1 MQITLLGTGVP
12 TPNPNRR
19 GPSQLI
25 NAGTINILIDCGS
38 GTVNQLV
45 QGNIQPTQV
54 DHVLITH
61 HHSDHYID
69 LDHFIITRWIMGA
82 EKPLHIY
89 GPIRQKKIIENML
102 AAHEYDLKIRVEH
115 QGTNRSLPAV
125 IIHEIEEEIIFEID
139 GLKITAF
146 HVEHPP
152 VDPAFGFRFDTQNR
166 SIVISGDTR
175 PCDNIIK
182 NSHNVDVLIHEC
194 MHSAKVPFVPGG
206 GWKSAKHRIESM
218 DRYHTF
224 PEKLGLVARD
234 AEPKLLVTTHMVAHS
249 EPWELKEIIGHE
261 YSGPLVIG
269 EDLLTV

>member
-12 TPNPNRR
+12 TPNPKRR
-19 GPSQLI
+19 GPAQLVR
-25 NAGTINILIDCGS
+25 AGATNLLIDCGS
-38 GTVNQLV
+38 GTVNQLI
-45 QGNIQPTQV
+45 QGNVRPTQV

-82 EKPLHIY
+82 DKPLNIY

-115 QGTNRSLPAV
+115 QGTKRSLPEV
-125 IIHEIEEEIIFEID
+125 IIHEIEEEIVLEID
-139 GLKITAF
+139 GLKTRAF

-152 VDPAFGFRFDTQNR
+152 VNPAFGFRFDTQHR
-166 SIVISGDTR
+166 SIVVSGDTR
-175 PCDNIIK
+175 PCENIIK
-182 NSHNVDVLIHEC
+182 NSHNVDVLVHEC

-206 GWKSAKHRIESM
+206 GWRSAKHRIEAM
-218 DRYHTF
+218 ERYHTF
-224 PEKLGLVARD
+224 PEKLGLIAKEAD
-234 AEPKLLVTTHMVAHS
+234 PKILVTTHMVSHS